1 MLSTPEIVSRPDQS
15 FAAIRISLDRSEI
28 PSKAPPLIGE
38 VAGWLAAK
46 GAGPV
51 GAPFFSYL
59 EMPEDGPMVMEVGF
73 PTAKLLAGDS
83 RVRTGTIPAGRFA
96 TLIHTGPY
104 DGLYQANVALGE
116 WLGKVGSPIRCR
128 KTPPANTTRP
138 CWRSTPPT
146 RQPNPTR
153 RSGKPKWRSGWGSRA
168 CFAGGLA
175 TGGVPVCRW
184 QAAGNPRVLGSS

>member
-1 MLSTPEIVSRPDQS
+1 MLSTPEIVTRPDQP
-15 FAAIRISLDRSEI
+15 FAAIRVSLERRDI

-38 VAGWLAAK
+38 VAGWLAAN
-46 GAGPV
+46 GAAPA

-59 EMPEDGPMVMEVGF
+59 AMPEDGPMLMEVGF

-116 WLGKVGSPIRCR
+116 WLGTKGIPHPMPEAAPGEYDAALLEIYETDPAAEPDPQKW
-128 KTPPANTTRP
+128 KTEVAFR
-138 CWRSTPPT
+138 
-146 RQPNPTR
+146 
-153 RSGKPKWRSGWGSRA
+153 
-168 CFAGGLA
+168 
-175 TGGVPVCRW
+175 
-184 QAAGNPRVLGSS
+184 LGR

>member
-38 VAGWLAAK
+38 VAGWLAAQ
-46 GAGPV
+46 GAAPV

-116 WLGKVGSPIRCR
+116 WLGKQGFGHPMPEDAVGEYDAALLEIYA
-128 KTPPANTTRP
+128 TDPATEPDPQKLQTEVAFRL
-138 CWRSTPPT
+138 
-146 RQPNPTR
+146 
-153 RSGKPKWRSGWGSRA
+153 GK
-168 CFAGGLA
+168 
-175 TGGVPVCRW
+175 
-184 QAAGNPRVLGSS
+184 